1 MKTRISQMTRKKMTT
16 YCNCNMNSI
25 IDQWN
30 EAAKTYSEKQE
41 ASAFALSNRKIVEK
55 RFPKLNG
62 EKVLDLGCGYGSYTD
77 YFRSIG
83 GDVVGVDGASSMIDI
98 AKGRYPDCSFIVA
111 DITRPLSFENSSF
124 DIIFCNQVLMD
135 IEEVKNV
142 FKECKRVLKPNG
154 IFYYSIVHP
163 AFYSGVWKDGG
174 KHITSY
180 ITPGMA
186 TNNFWGETRH
196 YHRPLSFYLNAA
208 SEAGFRLVHAEEPRA
223 YEEEGKNGDIPLF
236 FFAEYKI

>member
-1 MKTRISQMTRKKMTT
+1 MTRKKMTT
-16 YCNCNMNSI
+16 YCNYNMNSI

-62 EKVLDLGCGYGSYTD
+62 EKVLDLGCGYGCYTD

-83 GDVVGVDGASSMIDI
+83 GDVVGVDGAGAMIGI
-98 AKGRYPDCSFIVA
+98 AKERYPDCSFLVA
-111 DITRPLSFENSSF
+111 DITRPLPFESDSF
-124 DIIFCNQVLMD
+124 DIVFCNQVLMD

-142 FKECKRVLKPNG
+142 FEECKRVLKPKG
-154 IFYYSIVHP
+154 TLYYSIVHP
-163 AFYSGVWKDGG
+163 AFYNGEWKDGG
-174 KHITSY
+174 KLITSY
-180 ITPGMA
+180 ITPEIKA
-186 TNNFWGETRH
+186 NDFWGETKH
-196 YHRPLSFYLNAA
+196 FHRSLSFYLNAA
-208 SEAGFRLVHAEEPRA
+208 SDVGMMLVHAEEPRA

-236 FFAEYKI
+236 FFAEYIL